1 MIIFVYELYAKQH
14 GGPVPAQSGREKA
27 YAFLKE
33 TVLTDPD
40 MQGRF
45 LTEQEIADRIGISRT
60 PIREALLLLA
70 AEDLVQLVPKRGAHI
85 APLSGR
91 EITELMELRGIVE
104 RHAAERTIE
113 AGTVPVEKLTELLER
128 QRELMGPEQAKEFIA
143 VDHLFHATMIAAVGN
158 ELLNRHYDGLRSRQ
172 IRAGVVALYTQTGR
186 QEEVLGEHRA
196 ILDAVAA
203 GDPEAARAAISAHLG
218 STLKVL
224 LAG

>member
-1 MIIFVYELYAKQH
+1 M
-14 GGPVPAQSGREKA
+14 QSGREKA

-104 RHAAERTIE
+104 RHAADRAI
-113 AGTVPVEKLTELLER
+113 AAAKVPVAELTGLLER
-128 QRELMGPEQAKEFIA
+128 QRRLTGPDQAKEFIA
-143 VDHLFHATMIAAVGN
+143 VDHLFHATLVAAVGN
-158 ELLNRHYDGLRSRQ
+158 QLLNRHYEGLRSRQ
-172 IRAGVVALYTQTGR
+172 IRAGVVALYNQTGR
-186 QEEVLGEHRA
+186 QEAVLCEHRA
-196 ILDAVAA
+196 ILDAVAS
-203 GDPEAARAAISAHLG
+203 GDAEAARAAISGHLE